1 MCADRPMAASG
12 DPVPVRA
19 SPVPASYDRTQ
30 AALEDMRRGRKGGA
44 SACARYW
51 DLDEQQ
57 FRRAWKRERDGGVWT
72 GSGRLRTLR
81 DEDKAVLVQWVK
93 WHAAAWSPR
102 DALTVRS
109 RHGDGFGTK
118 ATGGGRWYRCSG
130 FAASVWRPM
139 RSSRPEVVAC
149 ISLAPQPDHSHCKAA
164 HKPPANA

>member
-1 MCADRPMAASG
+1 MAASG

-72 GSGRLRTLR
+72 GSGRPRTLR
-81 DEDKAVLVQWVK
+81 EEDEAVLVQWVK
-93 WHAAAWSPR
+93 WHALHGHRVMRLQCDEPPWRWLRNGGDRRWRLVPLQRICREYLAAHAVFP
-102 DALTVRS
+102 A
-109 RHGDGFGTK
+109 
-118 ATGGGRWYRCSG
+118 GGGG
-130 FAASVWRPM
+130 MHFACAT
-139 RSSRPEVVAC
+139 A
-149 ISLAPQPDHSHCKAA
+149 
-164 HKPPANA
+164 